1 MQKNPETDAN
11 IAPLTCK
18 RPGCEN
24 KLSAANVIGLCRGHV
39 RWTGERASNAGNGHA
54 AASSSGVNGSAPKAN
69 GHAHAPGN
77 GVTAKTNGHAAAAV
91 AGFLEERVDRLLLN
105 LPADDKFRICQQ
117 WLSGAI

>member
-1 MQKNPETDAN
+1 MKTPETDAN
-11 IAPLTCK
+11 IAPKICK

-24 KLSAANVIGLCRGHV
+24 KLSAANTCGLCRAHV

-54 AASSSGVNGSAPKAN
+54 AAGSNGSATKAN

-91 AGFLEERVDRLLLN
+91 AGDFLEERLDRLLLN

>member
-1 MQKNPETDAN
+1 
-11 IAPLTCK
+11 
-18 RPGCEN
+18 
-24 KLSAANVIGLCRGHV
+24 
-39 RWTGERASNAGNGHA
+39 
-54 AASSSGVNGSAPKAN
+54 VNGSAPKAN